1 MSSEAVIS
9 SLRKLDDIKLI
20 GCDIYDKEWIAPS
33 RLVDLFYQLPRADS
47 SDYIDELLSICIRE
61 NVQYVFPLTD
71 PEVDVLTIH
80 RSVFEEKGVMICI
93 SPDDVIQT
101 CRNKKLFFD
110 KLSGIEDLR
119 LLPTHTID
127 SLKEIKDATLV
138 AKPKVGR
145 SSEDFLIIDDREKI
159 DLLIDDKDK
168 YIFQP
173 LLKGLVVTVDI
184 IRDSFG
190 NFFFIPR
197 EELLRTK
204 NGAGITVRLFTD
216 ERITKSVRAIVSQ
229 LYFLGCV
236 NVEFLYD
243 GESYYLMDINPRF
256 SAGIAFSQST
266 GYDFVNNHLKAFSGE
281 RIDPGIDYASKVM
294 CKRYVE
300 FV

>member
-1 MSSEAVIS
+1 M
-9 SLRKLDDIKLI
+9 
-20 GCDIYDKEWIAPS
+20 
-33 RLVDLFYQLPRADS
+33 
-47 SDYIDELLSICIRE
+47 
-61 NVQYVFPLTD
+61 
-71 PEVDVLTIH
+71 
-80 RSVFEEKGVMICI
+80 
-93 SPDDVIQT
+93 
-101 CRNKKLFFD
+101 
-110 KLSGIEDLR
+110 
-119 LLPTHTID
+119 PTHTID

-204 NGAGITVRLFTD
+204 NGAG
-216 ERITKSVRAIVSQ
+216 
-229 LYFLGCV
+229 
-236 NVEFLYD
+236 
-243 GESYYLMDINPRF
+243 M
-256 SAGIAFSQST
+256 
-266 GYDFVNNHLKAFSGE
+266 YDFVHNHLKAFSGE